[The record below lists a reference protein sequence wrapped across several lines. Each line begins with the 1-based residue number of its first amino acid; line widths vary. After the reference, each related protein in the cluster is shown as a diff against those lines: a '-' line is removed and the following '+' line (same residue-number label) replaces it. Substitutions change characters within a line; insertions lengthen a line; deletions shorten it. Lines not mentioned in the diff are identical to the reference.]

1 MLLIT
6 NINSIYTTNNVGL
19 QPGTEECDNASI
31 IPTYKFISLI
41 LSIATTDIDFINK
54 CCM

>member
-6 NINSIYTTNNVGL
+6 NINLIYTTNKVGIH
-19 QPGTEECDNASI
+19 PGTEESDNASLT
-31 IPTYKFISLI
+31 PAYKFISLI
-41 LSIATTDIDFINK
+41 LSIATKDFINK

>member
-1 MLLIT
+1 MLQIT
-6 NINSIYTTNNVGL
+6 HSNLIYTTNKVGI

-41 LSIATTDIDFINK
+41 LSIATKGIDFINE